1 MPDPLLTT
9 TFTLTRAD
17 ALAWERHARRPTLP
31 GTILFL
37 LWLALGPAIA
47 WLLPDSWAGTPATP
61 AFWAL
66 AGVLVAI
73 LYVLA
78 MIAFTVGDMRRAS
91 RRIRRAH
98 DLTIE
103 EYPDHL
109 AVTGT
114 GIPRTLSFA
123 EAGRPI
129 VTRTHLFIG
138 QGDDLIILPRRA
150 FPEEESFD
158 ALAGRLTAAALAAAA
173 VPVDPAPS
181 EGISPAP

>member
-17 ALAWERHARRPTLP
+17 ALAWERQARRPSLART
-31 GTILFL
+31 TLFL
-37 LWLALGPAIA
+37 LWLALGIAIA
-47 WLLPDSWAGTPATP
+47 WLLPDAWAGTPTTP

-66 AGVLVAI
+66 AAVLISI

-78 MIAFTVGDMRRAS
+78 MIAFTIGDMRRAR
-91 RRIRRAH
+91 RRIRRPH

-114 GIPRTLSFA
+114 GIPRTLRFA
-123 EAGRPI
+123 EAGGPI

-138 QGDDLIILPRRA
+138 QGDDLVILPRRA
-150 FPEEESFD
+150 FPEEESFE
-158 ALAGRLTAAALAAAA
+158 ALAARLTAAALAAA
-173 VPVDPAPS
+173 VPVDPAPP